1 MKLYYSPVLSCTMN
15 IPVELVSKIFENL
28 ELKDCLMASLA
39 CKKFHDVTKAKIF
52 VNKIVV
58 NFKHPDVFKVSVRKY
73 SNMKIENANEQE
85 LVNIIMFLKNHKN
98 FAERIT
104 NLRIFDCT
112 VKDPNLIAELL
123 QYFVNVEK
131 LHLESVQVLASDA
144 APMTMQLKLH
154 KLKILSFLYCENI
167 LLLNFV
173 GMMSK
178 LKIFKLCLLP
188 HLSDQ
193 TRTLYYQ
200 IIQTILQ
207 NNCKTLQKLNLYE
220 VNFDDK
226 FLCQISDIDFKML
239 KRFSMSFN
247 SYLSGST
254 GFLSFI
260 IKQSKKLEKF
270 KINTFDHVNDEKL
283 QILIE
288 HLPQLKNLNI
298 IVCSNCDY
306 SRLSNFHNLAH
317 LEKLKIQPKQFC
329 SMQHDSQSFNCLI
342 EKVILEYVNERMKSL
357 TIMCLRVSK
366 QIIQKLINNFP
377 NLEFINLSYATSMR
391 TEHVYLLKDQLKCL
405 KKLIID
411 DCMFLDNRDT
421 LMIA

>member
-1 MKLYYSPVLSCTMN
+1 MN

-28 ELKDCLMASLA
+28 ELKDFLVASLA

-58 NFKHPDVFKVSVRKY
+58 NLKHPDVFKVSVRKY
-73 SNMKIENANEQE
+73 SNLKIENANEQE
-85 LVNIIMFLKNHKN
+85 LVKIIKFLNGHKN
-98 FAERIT
+98 FAESIT

-123 QYFVNVEK
+123 QYFENLEE
-131 LHLESVQVLASDA
+131 LHLESVQVLSSEG
-144 APMTMQLKLH
+144 APMTLQFKLH
-154 KLKILSFLYCENI
+154 KLKRLSFLYCENI

-188 HLSDQ
+188 HSSDQ

-239 KRFSMSFN
+239 NKFSMSFN
-247 SYLSGST
+247 SYLSTRSS

-260 IKQSKKLEKF
+260 TKQSKKLEKF

-306 SRLSNFHNLAH
+306 SRLTNFHNLAH

-329 SMQHDSQSFNCLI
+329 SMQQDSQSFNCLI

-357 TIMCLRVSK
+357 TIMCLK
-366 QIIQKLINNFP
+366 LNKEIIQKLINNFP

-405 KKLIID
+405 RKLIID

-421 LMIA
+421 LMIAYTL